1 MARRNPSNDFGP
13 SWVKPASKGV
23 IDHPLEQKAA
33 EHGLAA
39 RKHVAPSMY
48 HMSDKQLKDLY
59 AAGRSNMSYGFT
71 IGDKVAGMSLTDKTV

>member
-1 MARRNPSNDFGP
+1 
-13 SWVKPASKGV
+13 
-23 IDHPLEQKAA
+23 
-33 EHGLAA
+33 
-39 RKHVAPSMY
+39 MY